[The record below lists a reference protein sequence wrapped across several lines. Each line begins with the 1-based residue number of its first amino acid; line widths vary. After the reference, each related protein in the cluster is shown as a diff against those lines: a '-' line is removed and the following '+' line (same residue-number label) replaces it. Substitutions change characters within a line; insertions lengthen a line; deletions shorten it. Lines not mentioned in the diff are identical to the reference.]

1 MTQVFFV
8 APVQKGARAQ
18 SYLVR
23 QASEQ
28 TKRTAVWSRFYDVPQ
43 EDSSCSAAAVLLAAC
58 LLRIFRVRHI
68 PRLLLHHAADGRAAS
83 RVAAGVGFG
92 RETERSSCHH
102 RGSDTEQHPRDYQ
115 RTLRRTGSS
124 GWSES
129 AQSNPEFPR
138 SSQFL
143 RFLVLLYHL
152 GPKRRMRYVKCPL
165 RVLMHKRW
173 SRRSLRD

>member
-23 QASEQ
+23 LASDQ
-28 TKRTAVWSRFYDVPQ
+28 SNRMAALSRFYVVPQ

-68 PRLLLHHAADGRAAS
+68 PRLLLHHVVVGRVAS
-83 RVAAGVGFG
+83 RVAARVGFG

-115 RTLRRTGSS
+115 RTLRRTG
-124 GWSES
+124 
-129 AQSNPEFPR
+129 
-138 SSQFL
+138 
-143 RFLVLLYHL
+143 
-152 GPKRRMRYVKCPL
+152 
-165 RVLMHKRW
+165 
-173 SRRSLRD
+173 